1 MLFQSSLLF
10 LAAFLGG
17 AAVLIMPRPSQVSFQ
32 RINVLS
38 GGYLFAIT
46 VLHLLPELFAMPTPS
61 QRIGLYLLAGFFL
74 QLFLELM
81 SKGVEHGHIDNHAGH
96 APKVVPLSLL
106 LALFIHAFL
115 DGFVLST
122 PHATHAHSHMC
133 THTHS
138 HGPGGL
144 LIGILLHKVPVAFA
158 FTSILNKELRS
169 QRTVLLYLF
178 LFAIGS
184 PLGLWVSQY
193 GSQYISNSADSLVA
207 LFAIATGSFFHIA
220 TTIFFEA
227 SPGHH
232 FNVQKF
238 LVSLLGAGLAVVFE
252 FLL

>member
-10 LAAFLGG
+10 LAALLGG
-17 AAVLIMPRPSQVSFQ
+17 IAVLILPSPSQAIFQ

-38 GGYLFAIT
+38 GGYLFSIT

-61 QRIGLYLLAGFFL
+61 QRIGFYLLLGFFL

-81 SKGVEHGHIDNHAGH
+81 SKGVEHGHIDGH
-96 APKVVPLSLL
+96 TDQTPQVVPLSLF

-115 DGFVLST
+115 DGFILST
-122 PHATHAHSHMC
+122 PHAMPMHQ
-133 THTHS
+133 HTHMHT

-158 FTSILNKELRS
+158 FTSVLSKAIRS
-169 QRTVLLYLF
+169 QRTVLLYLL
-178 LFAIGS
+178 LFTIGS
-184 PLGLWVSQY
+184 PLGLWASHYYSQHL
-193 GSQYISNSADSLVA
+193 GSSAEYLIA
-207 LFAIATGSFFHIA
+207 IWAIAAGSFLHIA

-227 SPGHH
+227 SPDHH
-232 FNVQKF
+232 LNLQKF
-238 LVSLLGAGLAVVFE
+238 LASLLGASLAVVFE

>member
-10 LAAFLGG
+10 LAALLGG
-17 AAVLIMPRPSQVSFQ
+17 VAVLILPSPGQANFQ
-32 RINVLS
+32 RINILS

-46 VLHLLPELFAMPTPS
+46 VLHVLPELFAMPTPS
-61 QRIGLYLLAGFFL
+61 QRTGLYLLVGFFL

-81 SKGVEHGHIDNHAGH
+81 SKGVEHGHIDSHTNQAH
-96 APKVVPLSLL
+96 KVVPLSLL

-115 DGFVLST
+115 DGFILST
-122 PHATHAHSHMC
+122 PHAMPMHQH
-133 THTHS
+133 THTH
-138 HGPGGL
+138 GPGSL

-158 FTSILNKELRS
+158 FTSVLSKAIRS
-169 QRTVLLYLF
+169 HRTVLLYLL

-184 PLGLWVSQY
+184 PLGLWASHYYSQQL
-193 GSQYISNSADSLVA
+193 GSSAEHLIAVW
-207 LFAIATGSFFHIA
+207 AIAAGSFLHIA

-232 FNVQKF
+232 LNLHKF
-238 LVSLLGAGLAVVFE
+238 LASLIGASLAVIFE

>member
-17 AAVLIMPRPSQVSFQ
+17 TAVLTIPRPSQVSFQ

-46 VLHLLPELFAMPTPS
+46 VLHLLPELFAMPTPP

-81 SKGVEHGHIDNHAGH
+81 SKGVEHGHIDSHSEQTS
-96 APKVVPLSLL
+96 KVVPLSLL
-106 LALFIHAFL
+106 VALFIHAFL

-122 PHATHAHSHMC
+122 PHSTHMHQC
-133 THTHS
+133 THTHT

-158 FTSILNKELRS
+158 FTSVLNKELRS
-169 QRTVLLYLF
+169 QRTVLLYLL

-193 GSQYISNSADSLVA
+193 GSQYVDNSADSLVA

-238 LVSLLGAGLAVVFE
+238 LVSLLGASLAIVFE

>member
-10 LAAFLGG
+10 LAALLGG
-17 AAVLIMPRPSQVSFQ
+17 MAVLILPSPSQANFQ

-46 VLHLLPELFAMPTPS
+46 VLHLLPELFAMPTSS
-61 QRIGLYLLAGFFL
+61 QRIGLYLLVGFFL

-81 SKGVEHGHIDNHAGH
+81 SKGVEHGHMDTHTGH
-96 APKVVPLSLL
+96 AHQIAPLSLL

-115 DGFVLST
+115 DGVILST
-122 PHATHAHSHMC
+122 PHAAPLHQ
-133 THTHS
+133 HT

-158 FTSILNKELRS
+158 LTSVLSKLMPAK
-169 QRTVLLYLF
+169 RTVIVYLLV
-178 LFAIGS
+178 FAIAS
-184 PLGLWVSQY
+184 PLGFWVSHY
-193 GSQYISNSADSLVA
+193 YSQQLDSSAEHLVA
-207 LFAIATGSFFHIA
+207 VWAIAAGSFLHIA

-232 FNVQKF
+232 LNLQKF
-238 LVSLLGAGLAVVFE
+238 LASLVGASLAVLFE